1 MKGAAAPT
9 EPSGNNSSPEVA
21 GCAGFPRPQGC
32 RLHVATCVGVRPTLP
47 PRFPSRDS
55 YHVPHDGWTPP
66 RCSVGSPAHPATP
79 AAPAVAC
86 QASLDVGFQDQRS
99 TASAICAG
107 VLAGGVDRGG
117 LGKCTW
123 DLRALSRSL
132 EPPRPPRNVCR
143 VCKVPAASPGPASPL
158 PRKRGRGS
166 SFHNKSPAWGSC
178 SRLKQGPGARKELS
192 CPPTA
197 LPSEG

>member
-1 MKGAAAPT
+1 MWPPVWESAPPFHRASPPVT
-9 EPSGNNSSPEVA
+9 PTMSPRWLDPSLVLSRLTSSSCHPGRPA
-21 GCAGFPRPQGC
+21 G
-32 RLHVATCVGVRPTLP
+32 
-47 PRFPSRDS
+47 
-55 YHVPHDGWTPP
+55 
-66 RCSVGSPAHPATP
+66 
-79 AAPAVAC
+79 AC

-117 LGKCTW
+117 LGTCTW

-132 EPPRPPRNVCR
+132 QPPRPPRNDCR

-178 SRLKQGPGARKELS
+178 SRLKRGPSARKELS